1 MKACDIMNHQ
11 LTAKVYVLNKLTD
24 TKKDTHIMRV
34 SFYDNNIKVGSAYIS
49 DFDSNKTFLFN
60 FSIYK
65 KYRCKG
71 YGSAAIKYMMQ
82 HFKIRYLT
90 VDINNKPAIKIYKRN
105 KFVVDYIFCDDQRNS
120 QYFMKFNNK

>member
-1 MKACDIMNHQ
+1 MTHQ
-11 LTAKVYVLNKLTD
+11 ITAKLYVLNKLTD

-34 SFYDNNIKVGSAYIS
+34 SFYDKNIKVGSAYIS
-49 DFDSNKTFLFN
+49 DFDSNKPFLFN

-65 KYRCKG
+65 KYRFKG
-71 YGSAAIKYMMQ
+71 YGSAAMKYMMQ

-105 KFVVDYIFCDDQRNS
+105 KFVVDYIFCDDQHNS
-120 QYFMKFNNK
+120 QYFMKFSNK